1 MMMAPAQQANE
12 KEQLQMAACGKAS
25 SQHGLD
31 MLPEPAVDTTPYA
44 HCLFQQP
51 WWLDAVAPGAW
62 RALEVEEDGEVVG
75 RLVYS
80 RQRRLGLRVLTQPP
94 LTRFCGPW
102 VKTFSGKLAHRA
114 SKEDMVLKRL
124 IEALPPHDVF
134 RQRFH
139 YAVARW
145 LSFHWAGFRQTAR
158 LSYVIEDLSDLERI
172 WADFRAD
179 MRTNIRKAQ
188 KLFTVEPDDNVEV
201 LLDLNRVIF
210 RRQGLDLPYSPG
222 LVRRLDAACA
232 ARGQRGLL
240 VARDR
245 DGRPCA
251 ASWFA
256 WDEHS
261 AHGLISGVTEEARS
275 TGADSLMVW
284 ESIKH
289 ARSFSRSF
297 DLGGS
302 MIRNIEHFLRGFSGS
317 PRYYSQFV
325 YGHTV
330 AGHLALA
337 AADIMLDRRRRHY
350 GR

>member
-1 MMMAPAQQANE
+1 
-12 KEQLQMAACGKAS
+12 MAACGKAN
-25 SQHGLD
+25 SQRGFD
-31 MLPEPAVDTTPYA
+31 QIAGPGGDTTPYA

-62 RALEVEEDGEVVG
+62 RALEVEDGGEVLG
-75 RLVYS
+75 RLVFS

-102 VKTFSGKLAHRA
+102 VRTFPGKLSRRA
-114 SKEDMVLKRL
+114 AQEDSVLKRL
-124 IEALPPHDVF
+124 IEALPSHDVF

-139 YAVARW
+139 YSVGRW

-179 MRTNIRKAQ
+179 VRTNIRKAQ
-188 KLFTVEPDDNVEV
+188 KLFTVEPDDNVEM

-210 RRQGLDLPYSPG
+210 RRQGLNLPYSPS

-240 VARDR
+240 VARDG

-251 ASWFA
+251 ASWFV
-256 WDEHS
+256 WDEES
-261 AHGLISGVTEEARS
+261 AQGLISGVTEEARS
-275 TGADSLMVW
+275 TGVDSLMVW

-302 MIRNIEHFLRGFSGS
+302 MIRNIEHFLRGFGGS
-317 PRYYSQFV
+317 PRFYSQFV
-325 YGHTV
+325 YGHTMV
-330 AGHLALA
+330 GQVALA
-337 AADIMLDRRRRHY
+337 AADIMLDRRRRY
-350 GR
+350 DGR